1 MQVFIGVLPKIFLK
15 ITQPLTKLLE
25 KDMLFEFTME
35 CLAFETLKDKL
46 VKALIVIAPD
56 WNIPFEIMCDA
67 SDHTVKAI
75 LGQRRDKYFQPI
87 YYTSR
92 ALNDAQENYII
103 TEKEL
108 LEWFLHLKNFVPIL
122 FYRKS

>member
-1 MQVFIGVLPKIFLK
+1 MVREGIVLGYKISQQGIEVDREKIKTIEKLPPPSSMKAIWSLLGHASFHRCFTKDFLK

-75 LGQRRDKYFQPI
+75 LGQRRD
-87 YYTSR
+87 
-92 ALNDAQENYII
+92 
-103 TEKEL
+103 
-108 LEWFLHLKNFVPIL
+108 
-122 FYRKS
+122 